1 MRKTDERRTDCER
14 AAEESRPVELKD
26 QWAY

>member
-1 MRKTDERRTDCER
+1 MRKTNERRTDCER
-14 AAEESRPVELKD
+14 AAEESQPAKLKD